1 MPAATGTGHKLQ
13 LSDIAI
19 VCFLCW
25 LTMAYWNSQM
35 AARVVGRITH
45 RLLALALETWHQ
57 HASTQRRLTGVASKG
72 VRRMFSRTLTRA
84 LGRWKESTVE
94 LCRQRQVLK
103 ISCDDLIE
111 S

>member
-13 LSDIAI
+13 LSDIAT

-45 RLLALALETWHQ
+45 RLMALALETWHQ

-84 LGRWKESTVE
+84 VEQWKESTAV
-94 LCRQRQVLK
+94 LRRQRQVQGV
-103 ISCDDLIE
+103 
-111 S
+111 